1 VKTYTHSFDKLNCE
15 LLEQFALQ
23 GSIPLHTHFFNEVA
37 VVLSGTCL
45 HVVGKER
52 NPLIRGDVFVLK
64 GNETH
69 EFKKMLDLKM
79 IDIVYNR
86 DFFDTVRKELND
98 IPGFQALFVYEPMF
112 RKFNKFK
119 AKLHLNSNQLNEL
132 MSILKLMKKIQLDK
146 APGYQIATESVFK
159 LVVIS
164 LCSYY
169 SETDVPRSKE
179 LLKVS
184 KVINFMEKSFAEK
197 ITLNILADKSG
208 LTVPT
213 FRRVFKRVTGC
224 SPIDYL
230 IRLRV
235 ERAARMM
242 SEKNNI
248 RVIDAAMSCGFD
260 NSSYFTRKF
269 KQVMEITPVEYLKMH
284 NEIIV

>member
-1 VKTYTHSFDKLNCE
+1 MKTYTHTFDKINCE
-15 LLEQFALQ
+15 LLEQFSLQ
-23 GSIPLHTHFFNEVA
+23 GNIPIHTHYFNEVA

-52 NPLIRGDVFVLK
+52 YPLIRGDVFVLK

-69 EFKKMLDLKM
+69 EFKKMLNLKM

-86 DFFDTVRKELND
+86 EFFDTVRKELND

-112 RKFNKFK
+112 RKINKFK

-132 MSILKLMKKIQLDK
+132 MPILKLMKKIQLNK
-146 APGYQIATESVFK
+146 MPGYAIATESVFK

-169 SETDVPRSKE
+169 SETDIPRSKE
-179 LLKVS
+179 LLRIS
-184 KVINFMEKSFAEK
+184 KVINFMEKSYAEK
-197 ITLNILADKSG
+197 ITLNDLANKG
-208 LTVPT
+208 NLTVPT
-213 FRRVFKRVTGC
+213 FRRGFKRVTGC

-235 ERAARMM
+235 EEGAKMM
-242 SEKNNI
+242 SENNKI
-248 RVIDAAMSCGFD
+248 KVIDAAMSVGFD

-269 KQVMEITPVEYLKMH
+269 KQIMEITPAEYLKSQKL
-284 NEIIV
+284 V